1 MKYLLLIICYLVPSF
16 AIAQDYTPLFNKL
29 SSMSEAGNGEA
40 AYHLGMLYNNGIG
53 TSVDIEKAYHWFKY
67 STEANDPLGA
77 YKLGCYFAG
86 QAGDIVEYD
95 ADKALQYKLIA
106 ADAGYSYAQHD
117 VALSYLR
124 NGDKDKAIE
133 YITKSAHQDFRNAF
147 EVLAT
152 LNYQGN
158 IIPKN
163 LVQAHSFTLLSMM
176 AGDGKPS
183 QQAMAFMKSIETEL
197 SQQEINDSI
206 EKAGNWEIEKT
217 SVTLNANSGLQ
228 RSYQISGLPLPT
240 N

>member
-1 MKYLLLIICYLVPSF
+1 MPTF
-16 AIAQDYTPLFNKL
+16 ALAQDYTPLFNKL
-29 SSMSEAGNGEA
+29 SKMSEEGNAEA

-53 TSVDIEKAYHWFKY
+53 TSVDIEKAYYWFKY

-86 QAGDIVEYD
+86 QAGDVVEYD

-117 VALSYLR
+117 VALAYLR
-124 NGDKDKAIE
+124 DGDNDKAIE
-133 YITKSAHQDFRNAF
+133 YITKSAHQGFKNAF

-152 LNYQGN
+152 LNYQGD

-163 LVQAHSFTLLSMM
+163 LVKAHSFTLQSMM
-176 AGDGKPS
+176 AGSGNPS
-183 QQAMAFMKSIETEL
+183 PNAITFMKKIEQEL
-197 SQQEINDSI
+197 SQQQIKQSI
-206 EKAGNWEIEKT
+206 ENADKWQVEK
-217 SVTLNANSGLQ
+217 SALTLTANSGLR
-228 RSYQISGLPLPT
+228 RSYQLTGLPLPT